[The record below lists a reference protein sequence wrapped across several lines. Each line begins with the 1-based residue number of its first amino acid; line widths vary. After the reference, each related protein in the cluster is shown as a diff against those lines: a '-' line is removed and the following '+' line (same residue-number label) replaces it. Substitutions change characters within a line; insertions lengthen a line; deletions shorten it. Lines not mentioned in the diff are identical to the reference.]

1 MKAVVATFNQE
12 KALVGSFSVIVK
24 LYRWIGLRHVAV
36 LVQYNQTLSTTQF
49 PLPGS
54 KVDQIVML
62 LNNVINVILSEGN
75 NLTLTA
81 ADGVES

>member
-1 MKAVVATFNQE
+1 MLQLSSRADRWRGGCVD
-12 KALVGSFSVIVK
+12 SVT
-24 LYRWIGLRHVAV
+24 V

>member
-1 MKAVVATFNQE
+1 MDRFA
-12 KALVGSFSVIVK
+12 AL
-24 LYRWIGLRHVAV
+24 VAV